1 LDGRIVRSSSFSG
14 GILWAPIPGQKLVDA
29 LGQMIWQSRE
39 HVGEPGLGS
48 TLLSFA
54 VAISV

>member
-1 LDGRIVRSSSFSG
+1 
-14 GILWAPIPGQKLVDA
+14 VDA